1 MISTVQAPPVRSN
14 RRPVRATH
22 APTRPVPPARA
33 AAPKWNPLE
42 VFGTLLTT
50 SACIHILVAGFS
62 GFGINP
68 DPVRQLKTE
77 PPPTR
82 ILEDVKLEPPRPAP
96 KDEAPPP
103 EAPPPISGPAVAA
116 SIDLPPLPEVT
127 EISAVPANVAVAF
140 ALPVSGPVRIVKD
153 AAHASG
159 AVGGRRTSSG
169 PISVNAGEAY
179 ARFLLLPTL
188 TYPTVALQRRI
199 SGSVE
204 VEFKTTPTGEIYEIK
219 VRTGSGHAEL
229 DNAAL
234 QNMHRGR
241 WTGEAGYFVKNF
253 VFVLN

>member
-1 MISTVQAPPVRSN
+1 MISTVQEPSVRAI
-14 RRPVRATH
+14 RRPAHTTH
-22 APTRPVPPARA
+22 VLSRPVPPARVP
-33 AAPKWNPLE
+33 APKWSPFE
-42 VFGTLLTT
+42 IFGTLLTT
-50 SACIHILVAGFS
+50 TACIHILVAGIS
-62 GFGINP
+62 GFGINV
-68 DPVRQLKTE
+68 DPVRHHVVE
-77 PPPTR
+77 SPPTK
-82 ILEDVKLEPPRPAP
+82 ILDDVKLEPPLPAP

-103 EAPPPISGPAVAA
+103 EAPPPVSGPALAA
-116 SIDLPPLPEVT
+116 DIDLPPLPEVT
-127 EISAVPANVAVAF
+127 EISAVPANIQVAF
-140 ALPVSGPVRIVKD
+140 ALPVTGPVRIVKD

-159 AVGGRRTSSG
+159 AVGGRRTSGG
-169 PISVNAGEAY
+169 PISVNTGEAY

-204 VEFKTTPTGEIYEIK
+204 VEFKTTPTGEIYDIK
-219 VRTGSGHAEL
+219 VRSSSGHNEL

>member
-1 MISTVQAPPVRSN
+1 MISTVQAPPVRAI
-14 RRPVRATH
+14 RRPARTTH
-22 APTRPVPPARA
+22 VLSRPVPPARVSA
-33 AAPKWNPLE
+33 SHWGPCE
-42 VFGTLLTT
+42 IFGTLFTT
-50 SACIHILVAGFS
+50 TACIHILAVGIS

-68 DPVRQLKTE
+68 DPVRHRTVE

-82 ILEDVKLEPPRPAP
+82 ILDEVKLEPLQPAP

-103 EAPPPISGPAVAA
+103 DVPPPLSGPALSAD
-116 SIDLPPLPEVT
+116 IDLPPLPEVT
-127 EISAVPANVAVAF
+127 EVSAVPANVVVAF

-169 PISVNAGEAY
+169 PISVNTGEAY

-204 VEFKTTPTGEIYEIK
+204 VEFKTTPTGEIYDVK
-219 VRTGSGHAEL
+219 VRSSSGHAEL

-253 VFVLN
+253 VFILN

>member
-1 MISTVQAPPVRSN
+1 MISTVQEPLVRSN
-14 RRPVRATH
+14 RRPVRTTH
-22 APTRPVPPARA
+22 VLSRPVPPAPVPA
-33 AAPKWNPLE
+33 SNWSPFE
-42 VFGTLLTT
+42 IFGTLLTT
-50 SACIHILVAGFS
+50 TACIHILVAGIS

-68 DPVRQLKTE
+68 DPMRHTKVE

-82 ILEDVKLEPPRPAP
+82 ILEDVKLEPPLPAP
-96 KDEAPPP
+96 KDEAPP
-103 EAPPPISGPAVAA
+103 EAPPPISGPALAA
-116 SIDLPPLPEVT
+116 DIDLPPLPEVT
-127 EISAVPANVAVAF
+127 EVSAVAANVVVAF

-169 PISVNAGEAY
+169 PISVNTGEAY

-204 VEFKTTPTGEIYEIK
+204 VEFKTTPTGEIYDIK
-219 VRTGSGHAEL
+219 VRRSSGHNEL